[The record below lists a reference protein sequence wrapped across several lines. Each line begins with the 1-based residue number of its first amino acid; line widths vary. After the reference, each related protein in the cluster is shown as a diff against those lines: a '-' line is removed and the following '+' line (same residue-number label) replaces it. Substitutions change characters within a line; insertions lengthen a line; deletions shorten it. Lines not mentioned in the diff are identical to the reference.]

1 MGYGQTLKKILDEKK
16 IPVRRIAVQVGINP
30 QTLYAAIKRDNA
42 LRYDHALRIANALDI
57 DVNLICKDNPFK
69 EPEVETQPQ
78 MLSEMKGLMTDINKD
93 SYFKHRTR
101 PLLKLFEYPE
111 LPQIDQIISLYYRMD
126 DAHRSQFM
134 DMGNYLAKNGSSPE
148 RVEKLKTIKKYRCL
162 ILS

>member
-16 IPVRRIAVQVGINP
+16 ISVRRIAMEVGINP

-69 EPEVETQPQ
+69 EPDVETQPQ
-78 MLSEMKGLMTDINKD
+78 MLSEMNGLMTDINKD
-93 SYFKHRTR
+93 SYFKHRTK
-101 PLLKLFEYPE
+101 PLLRLFDYRE
-111 LPQIDQIISLYYRMD
+111 LPQVDQIISLYLRLD

-134 DMGNYLAKNGSSPE
+134 DMGNYLAEKGTAPE
-148 RVEKLKTIKKYRCL
+148 RLKKLKTLKR
-162 ILS
+162 